1 MNTPEKQVIF
11 DSLKQKLVNLR
22 QSPLYAFRQE
32 NSYQP
37 VIGEGNLCAKVMF
50 IGEAPGKKEAETGRP
65 FVGAAGKMLDKL
77 LLSISLDRQDVYI
90 TSIVQDRPPDNRDPK
105 PEELALYA
113 PILQALIDLIEPRVI
128 VTLGRFSMR
137 YVLEKYK
144 AEEKD
149 DPINALHGK
158 VISVT
163 AAFGPLTIV
172 PQYHPAFALYNGSK
186 RSILEADFR
195 KIIPFL

>member
-1 MNTPEKQVIF
+1 MCESYVY
-11 DSLKQKLVNLR
+11 R
-22 QSPLYAFRQE
+22 GSP
-32 NSYQP
+32 
-37 VIGEGNLCAKVMF
+37 GE
-50 IGEAPGKKEAETGRP
+50 KEAETGRP

-77 LLSISLDRQDVYI
+77 LLSIPLDRKDVYI

-105 PEELALYA
+105 PEEIALYA
-113 PILQALIDLIEPRVI
+113 PILQSLIDLIEPRVI

-137 YVLEKYK
+137 YVLEKYQ
-144 AEEKD
+144 AREKD

-158 VISVT
+158 VISVP

-195 KIIPFL
+195 QIIPFL